1 MTRDADGKLR
11 PLGEV
16 WDPEAA
22 IKQTAE
28 SRRNLHSTV
37 ITSPAWS
44 TVCQIH
50 KRQVRRRWP
59 LHRRIN
65 RDWRRGCLIDSV
77 VVGCLVAEAAENG
90 ERRVLLAA
98 GNGGDHGDSS

>member
-22 IKQTAE
+22 IKQPAE

-37 ITSPAWS
+37 ITPPAWS
-44 TVCQIH
+44 TVC
-50 KRQVRRRWP
+50 
-59 LHRRIN
+59 
-65 RDWRRGCLIDSV
+65 
-77 VVGCLVAEAAENG
+77 
-90 ERRVLLAA
+90 
-98 GNGGDHGDSS
+98 